1 MAALLLLPAS
11 DALVTRGVLM
21 QAFSFGKHWHL
32 LLFVGTVALATGV
45 IAGIWPAIYSTSGQ
59 PAMILRGNFGLSES
73 GKGLR
78 AILVGVQL
86 VVSIALMIF
95 VLFVQRQSRYMQE
108 YPCGYD
114 KDNLA
119 VVDIGGENSKT
130 KADWIREQLRAI
142 PDVEDVAYS
151 MELIGGADAYCTQ
164 STDFGV

>member
-1 MAALLLLPAS
+1 
-11 DALVTRGVLM
+11 
-21 QAFSFGKHWHL
+21 
-32 LLFVGTVALATGV
+32 
-45 IAGIWPAIYSTSGQ
+45 
-59 PAMILRGNFGLSES
+59 MILRGNFGLSES

-119 VVDIGGENSKT
+119 VVDPEKCVGCGHC
-130 KADWIREQLRAI
+130 ADICPRHIINWL
-142 PDVEDVAYS
+142 
-151 MELIGGADAYCTQ
+151 GNK
-164 STDFGV
+164 